1 MSEIIK
7 NRVEESGLKTI
18 DLSLFIKNQN
28 VAYFDLAP
36 FLFNS
41 LILKEK
47 DYRNKL
53 VEFDWSVYNKKI
65 VLVFCSVE
73 AIIPVWAYMLAAVY
87 LSDQTEEIYFSDPDS
102 WNTSQI
108 IECIRELNLEEYIN
122 QRVVIKGC
130 GDIKIPDAAYFEIT
144 KKLLPVAKSIL
155 YGEPCSTVPV
165 FKKR

>member
-1 MSEIIK
+1 LSDIIK
-7 NRVEESGLKTI
+7 NRVEDSGLKTI
-18 DLSLFIKNQN
+18 DLSVFIREQN
-28 VAYFDLAP
+28 LAYFDLAP
-36 FLFNS
+36 FLFNG

-53 VEFDWSVYNKKI
+53 VELDWSVYNKKI

-87 LSDQTEEIYFSDPDS
+87 LSEQTKEIYFSDPDS

-108 IECIRELNLEEYIN
+108 IESIRQLNAEEYFN

-130 GDIKIPDAAYFEIT
+130 GEIKIPDAAYFEIT
-144 KKLLPVAKSIL
+144 KMLLPVAKSIL

-165 FKKR
+165 FKKK